1 MWKYIFLVIACFV
14 CQFSLKA
21 QVTTNR
27 EALQRMA
34 FRIKQESTDS
44 HRKTDSLAK
53 FHHWAI
59 TMRGKNGNFAKLVG
73 TNEYNKPVYYS
84 TFNNVDAAATVG
96 TTPLWS
102 GGSSGLNLNGSSP
115 NMKNKLAIWDGGRV
129 LDTHIELI
137 GRINRMDSSTYNG
150 GSDHATHVTGTMI
163 ARGINPLV
171 KGMANGLQGILTY
184 DFSLDGNDYND
195 IPEISGVASNIFLS
209 NHSYGSI
216 CGWYE
221 DEDGN
226 WIWYGNY
233 GDTVDYNFGYYSQE
247 TQELDNICYNAPYY
261 LPVRA
266 AGNSRNQNGPAYV
279 GQTYYYYDSN
289 GQEQQGTWPANIS
302 SNNAYNTL
310 APEASGKN
318 IITVGAISA
327 IPYGYTQ
334 PSDVI
339 MSAFSS
345 WGPTNDGRIKPDLVG
360 DGVNVYS
367 TVAEDDSAYDYDS
380 GTSMASPNVAGSLLL
395 LQEYYSELHNGDSM
409 RAATLKGLAI
419 HTANQATTTPGPTYE
434 FGWGLLN
441 TAKAAE
447 AIKVSNATKNAA
459 NSQYLIYENTLN
471 SGLPYSQTF
480 TATGTGSLKA
490 TISWTDPAG
499 SVVTVNAKNPPIPE
513 LVNDLDLR
521 IIKNGTT
528 TYKPWILNPANPAAA
543 ATTGDN
549 YLDNVEQVVV
559 DTVNKGDTYTIQ
571 ITNKGTLTN
580 GSQAYSLIISQPE
593 DTALP
598 LKLLSFTATLIN
610 DKVNLNWA
618 TTNEVS
624 TNSFIVETSVDGTNW
639 SDIATEAAKNNK
651 STNQYSLSDILPQ
664 DGTNYYRLK
673 MVDADGS
680 FTYSQVQSVQ
690 LISKIEIFS
699 LAPNPAESQTTLLF
713 DNDIK
718 QASVTVFNILG
729 RVVATKQVNLQ
740 GNKSCQIETALLPSG
755 VYIIRVNSNNG
766 TSTKKLLINHN

>member
-34 FRIKQESTDS
+34 LRIKQESTDS

-73 TNEYNKPVYYS
+73 TNKYNKPVYYT

-96 TTPLWS
+96 TSALWK
-102 GGSSGLNLNGSSP
+102 GGSSGLNLNGSSS
-115 NMKNKLAIWDGGRV
+115 NMKNKLAVWDGGRV
-129 LDTHIELI
+129 LDTHIELV
-137 GRINRMDSSTYNG
+137 GRINRMDSSTYNEF
-150 GSDHATHVTGTMI
+150 SDHATHVTGTMI

-184 DFSLDGNDYND
+184 EFGLDGVDYND
-195 IPEISGVASNIFLS
+195 IPEISGVASDIFLS
-209 NHSYGSI
+209 NHSYGTT

-221 DEDGN
+221 DNGGD
-226 WIWYGNY
+226 WYWYGNN

-247 TQELDNICYNAPYY
+247 TQQLDNICYNAPYY

-266 AGNSRNQNGPAYV
+266 AGNSRNQNGPAV
-279 GQTYYYYDSN
+279 GDYYYYYVGNSIYPQQSIRPAGISN
-289 GQEQQGTWPANIS
+289 
-302 SNNAYNTL
+302 NNAYNTL

-339 MSAFSS
+339 MSSFSS

-367 TVAEDDSAYDYDS
+367 TVSSNDSAYDYDS
-380 GTSMASPNVAGSLLL
+380 GTSMSSPNVAGSLLL

-419 HTANQATTTPGPTYE
+419 HTANQATTVPGPSYA

-441 TAKAAE
+441 TAQAAE
-447 AIKVSNATKNAA
+447 AIKVSNATKNAV
-459 NSQYLIYENTLN
+459 NSEYLIYENTLN
-471 SGLPYSQTF
+471 SGQPFSQTF
-480 TATGTGSLKA
+480 TATGTGLLKA
-490 TISWTDPAG
+490 TISWTDPEG
-499 SVVTVNAKNPPIPE
+499 QVVTVDSTHNPIDQ

-528 TYKPWILNPANPAAA
+528 TYKPWILKPSNPSAA

-559 DTVNKGDTYTIQ
+559 DTINKGDTYTLQ
-571 ITNKGTLTN
+571 ITNKGTLYN
-580 GSQAYSLIISQPE
+580 GSQAYSLIISQPG

-639 SDIATEAAKNNK
+639 SDIATLPSKNNK
-651 STNQYSLSDILPQ
+651 SANQYTLDNIVPQ
-664 DGTNYYRLK
+664 NGTNYYRLK
-673 MVDADGS
+673 VVDVDGS
-680 FTYSQVQSVQ
+680 FTYSEVQSIQVM
-690 LISKIEIFS
+690 ISKELFS
-699 LAPNPAESQTTLLF
+699 LAPNPTGNQTTLSF

-718 QASVTVFNILG
+718 QASINVFNMLG
-729 RVVATKQVNLQ
+729 RVVAAKQVNLQ
-740 GNKSCQIETALLPSG
+740 GTNTCQIETTQLPAG
-755 VYIIRVNSNNG
+755 VYSIRVNTNDG
-766 TSTKKLLINHN
+766 TSIKKLLVNHN